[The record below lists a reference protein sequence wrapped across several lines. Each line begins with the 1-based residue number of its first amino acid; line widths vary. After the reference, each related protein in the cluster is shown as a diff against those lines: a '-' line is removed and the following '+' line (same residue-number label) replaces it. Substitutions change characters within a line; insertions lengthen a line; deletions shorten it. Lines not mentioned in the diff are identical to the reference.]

1 MKKAAIILA
10 VTIAVIAA
18 GVGGIELGRQAGWWG
33 EPDEL
38 RAIKSE
44 SIVNDNPLGLTLI
57 SREESGKN
65 NFLQKHGWP
74 AVTLTFKSGNPK
86 ETKQKIIEFAERD
99 GWKYDDSISIDGM
112 WWGRKKAVKPNTVAM
127 SLLIESSKSS
137 VIVRVSY
144 NE

>member
-65 NFLQKHGWP
+65 NFLQKREWP
-74 AVTLTFKSGNPK
+74 AVTLIFKSNNPK

-99 GWKYDDSISIDGM
+99 GWKYRDSAKSYDSWRANKNTDG
-112 WWGRKKAVKPNTVAM
+112 KK
-127 SLLIESSKSS
+127 LLLTIEAKQSS
-137 VIVRVSY
+137 VNVRVLS
-144 NE
+144 NEND

>member
-65 NFLQKHGWP
+65 NFLQKREWP
-74 AVTLTFKSGNPK
+74 AVTLIFKSNNPK

-99 GWKYDDSISIDGM
+99 GWKYDDIQ
-112 WWGRKKAVKPNTVAM
+112 R
-127 SLLIESSKSS
+127 
-137 VIVRVSY
+137 RR
-144 NE
+144 